1 MGWVGGRAVQA
12 VPGPCSR
19 VLTTFRET
27 LDKAPHDRERHF
39 TKQRV
44 RHHQISQSVS
54 RGSLWGLG
62 QGPFQGAGG
71 GREGGGRD
79 GKAGIGSRGRGAG
92 VGAGREGRVQREPG

>member
-1 MGWVGGRAVQA
+1 MQA

-71 GREGGGRD
+71 GRGEGPRGGGWGRK
-79 GKAGIGSRGRGAG
+79 GGQGAEGARVRG
-92 VGAGREGRVQREPG
+92 QTSPGGDFIVF